1 MCSNL
6 STSGPVEIELD
17 SYGVVEGLVFGA
29 YGEVSNHVDQL
40 MKAAAGK
47 AAGVHWR
54 RLGAQ
59 TMADARST
67 YVRRFRDWLGIECVR
82 SHAKMKADRLREVLA
97 AQVNPPGAVA
107 QAEERRR
114 ATERES
120 RLRRDLYHAF
130 HRGTSAGSGRP
141 W

>member
-1 MCSNL
+1 
-6 STSGPVEIELD
+6 
-17 SYGVVEGLVFGA
+17 
-29 YGEVSNHVDQL
+29 
-40 MKAAAGK
+40 
-47 AAGVHWR
+47 
-54 RLGAQ
+54 
-59 TMADARST
+59 
-67 YVRRFRDWLGIECVR
+67 
-82 SHAKMKADRLREVLA
+82 MKADRLREVLA

-141 W
+141 